1 MKEIIFEIIKW
12 AFILIIA
19 GFVFYVVSPKYAALE
34 GYGRISTISGEMDYW
49 DTKKKIKN
57 GLECQNKNYEV
68 RLLLLQS

>member
-34 GYGRISTISGEMDYW
+34 GYGRISTITGEMDYW
-49 DTKKKIKN
+49 DTKNKKW
-57 GLECQNKNYEV
+57 V
-68 RLLLLQS
+68 RMSK